1 MLISHTTED
10 DLISRFLPLLPRGE
24 GVDVPSGDDCAVLA
38 MAGAAAI
45 STDMLVEGHHFRRD
59 WSGGA
64 DIGFRAAMQNLAD
77 AVAMGARPR
86 TLVISLGLPGSLEV
100 EWVEDFARGLAEAC
114 APLGVGVDGGDLVGS
129 EAIVI
134 GVTVL
139 GDMEGRAPLRRS
151 DAQIGDRVIHA
162 GNLGH
167 GAAGLALL
175 EAGVDID
182 AAVAGLVDDF
192 KRPKPPLDAAL
203 AAAMAGGVTAMMD
216 VSDGLVRDA
225 RRLAKASGVWIDFDP
240 RSLERK
246 LGPLGRAA
254 GRLHADRREWLLT
267 GGEDHGFIATIRPG
281 VALPEGFIDIGE
293 VMGASNG
300 GRVTVGNREVAG
312 FGGWDHFG
320 AGTEE

>member
-1 MLISHTTED
+1 MLISQTTED
-10 DLISRFLPLLPRGE
+10 DLIARLLPLLPRGE
-24 GVDVPSGDDCAVLA
+24 GVAVPSGDDCAVLT
-38 MAGAAAI
+38 MAGDAAI

-59 WSGGA
+59 WSSGA
-64 DIGFRAAMQNLAD
+64 DVGFRAAVQNLAD

-86 TLVISLGLPGSLEV
+86 TLVISLGLPGALEV
-100 EWVEDFARGLAEAC
+100 AWVEDFARGLAQAC

-134 GVTVL
+134 GVSVL
-139 GDMEGRAPLRRS
+139 GDMEGRAALLRS
-151 DAQIGDRVIHA
+151 GAQVGDRVIHA

-175 EAGVDID
+175 KAGATIDEAM
-182 AAVAGLVDDF
+182 AGLVDDF
-192 KRPKPPLDAAL
+192 KRPKPPLRQAL
-203 AAAMAGGVTAMMD
+203 AAAQSGGITAMMD

-225 RRLAKASGVWIDFDP
+225 RRMAKASGVWIDFEP
-240 RSLERK
+240 RSLEKK

-281 VALPEGFIDIGE
+281 VATPEGFIDVGE
-293 VMGASNG
+293 VRGAANG
-300 GRVTVGNREVAG
+300 GRVSVGNREVAG
-312 FGGWDHFG
+312 LGGWDHFF
-320 AGTEE
+320 EQ